1 MSTMILLYYLFVFY
15 TGAIARLPNQHNTG
29 FNEEKSLVE
38 RSDDFS
44 AAYPQT
50 LVEQQ
55 AALIQQQA
63 AAIQTL
69 QTRVTALET
78 KQTQADTKITALEDQ
93 ARKQGKL

>member
-1 MSTMILLYYLFVFY
+1 MSTLIVLYYFFVFY

-29 FNEEKSLVE
+29 FNEENSLVK
-38 RSDDFS
+38 RSDDVS
-44 AAYPQT
+44 VAYLQT

-78 KQTQADTKITALEDQ
+78 KETQADTKITALEDQ
-93 ARKQGKL
+93 DRKQGKL